1 MARITTI
8 AVGFFL
14 VATVTSA
21 VLLLTGRT
29 ADVDES
35 AIYFSIIQAAAHHAP
50 ASATAR
56 HAKVPA
62 AARRQAD

>member
-29 ADVDES
+29 AAVDES
-35 AIYFSIIQAAAHHAP
+35 PDYLSIVQAAADRA
-50 ASATAR
+50 
-56 HAKVPA
+56 V
-62 AARRQAD
+62 AARRQAE